1 MNNLTMFARIIRM
14 YHSVEPYRYNF
25 KNILKDI
32 KELNKW
38 DIYPIMDRKI
48 KNDKEVFV
56 FSKSN

>member
-32 KELNKW
+32 KEELNK
-38 DIYPIMDRKI
+38 
-48 KNDKEVFV
+48 
-56 FSKSN
+56 